1 MLVKTCKFSLRI
13 FWCSLQNLFSTL
25 WAAERVSLFNI
36 SLCVFI
42 QCSHMCSF
50 KSICIYMDFFLA
62 SSCFL
67 EIPFLNYS
75 LIGCDLRALF
85 GLNRSGGFFHASP
98 RRGLCLIFYC
108 VPVIHFYP
116 IIRLRFFHSS
126 KDDNSFLNF
135 IHNHTQQ
142 YVREYSKTSCDIFF
156 SEYT

>member
-1 MLVKTCKFSLRI
+1 MLQSCSKKKISQCLSKPANFPREYFDARLKIYLQHFERRREYLYSI
-13 FWCSLQNLFSTL
+13 FLY
-25 WAAERVSLFNI
+25 VSLFSVHTCQQWN
-36 SLCVFI
+36 
-42 QCSHMCSF
+42 
-50 KSICIYMDFFLA
+50 FFRA

-85 GLNRSGGFFHASP
+85 GLNRSGVFFHASP
-98 RRGLCLIFYC
+98 SRELCLIFYC

-135 IHNHTQQ
+135 IHNHTHQSARARVFQ
-142 YVREYSKTSCDIFF
+142 NKL
-156 SEYT
+156 